1 MADLILICSVCR
13 QSRDG
18 PFFQR
23 RCRECGPVCV
33 SCALTADIALLSSKL
48 PAGELALDLSVEV
61 LEGVH
66 RRLAARVAELQAASS
81 PQQEASEAERQ
92 DAEIRQEAPLGR

>member
-13 QSRDG
+13 QPRDG

-23 RCRECGPVCV
+23 RCRECGPVCA
-33 SCALTADIALLSSKL
+33 SCALTADIALLSAKL
-48 PAGELALDLSVEV
+48 PAGELELALSVEV

-81 PQQEASEAERQ
+81 LQQEASEPERQ

>member
-13 QSRDG
+13 SPRDG

-23 RCRECGPVCV
+23 AGLVLSLSGPVCV
-33 SCALTADIALLSSKL
+33 SCYLAADIAVLSAKL
-48 PAGELALDLSVEV
+48 PVGDLELALSAEV
-61 LEGVH
+61 LEGVQ
-66 RRLAARVAELQAASS
+66 RRLAARVAEL
-81 PQQEASEAERQ
+81 EAERQ

>member
-13 QSRDG
+13 QPRDG

-23 RCRECGPVCV
+23 AGLLLSVSGPVCV
-33 SCALTADIALLSSKL
+33 SCALTADIAVLSAKL
-48 PAGELALDLSVEV
+48 PVGDLELALSAEV
-61 LEGVH
+61 LEGVQ
-66 RRLAARVAELQAASS
+66 RRLAARVAELQAAS
-81 PQQEASEAERQ
+81 EASEAERQ